1 MLLKSHQAKLLITG
15 CASKSGGKLSS
26 SIYFLACPF
35 SQVKV
40 VASFGSQLKHLIC
53 LYFCLLCPRNL
64 IQPEQCSYSFTPS
77 RIDITLKKRH
87 SQRWGGLE
95 APATQ
100 GLHLH
105 SINITT
111 I

>member
-1 MLLKSHQAKLLITG
+1 M
-15 CASKSGGKLSS
+15 GKQSLSPS
-26 SIYFLACPF
+26 FDLTPF
-35 SQVKV
+35 PP
-40 VASFGSQLKHLIC
+40 ADL
-53 LYFCLLCPRNL
+53 RNL

-77 RIDITLKKRH
+77 RLDIALKKRH

-105 SINITT
+105 SIHMVKSVTSS
-111 I
+111 

>member
-1 MLLKSHQAKLLITG
+1 MHFRRNVSTASKLLDD
-15 CASKSGGKLSS
+15 LS
-26 SIYFLACPF
+26 
-35 SQVKV
+35 
-40 VASFGSQLKHLIC
+40 
-53 LYFCLLCPRNL
+53 LLSVLSVLLRNL

-77 RIDITLKKRH
+77 RLDVTLKKRH

-105 SINITT
+105 SNDMCTVGT
-111 I
+111 PASQWN